1 MWGGKQL
8 VSLGGFGASIPATT
22 SGTDIFYIAI
32 PFRCRPIRVGFTVTT
47 APTDQ
52 AAIINFDS
60 ITYLATGSQ
69 TRGDCDVGQ
78 LTIPVNTYR
87 NKCVYDETDTST
99 AVTTD
104 TWKETLEEGQV
115 VAVQVY
121 QTSTAGA
128 GWPFIVV
135 EVDNERP
142 ANNANMIQSA

>member
-8 VSLGGFGASIPATT
+8 VSLGGFGASVPATT
-22 SGTDIFYIAI
+22 SGADIFYIAI

-60 ITYLATGSQ
+60 ITYLATGNQ

-78 LTIPVNTYR
+78 IIIPVNTYR
-87 NKCVYDETDTST
+87 NKCVYDETDASD

-104 TWKETLEEGQV
+104 TWKGILEEGQV